1 MQSQTIDALVRRVE
15 RLERESRFW
24 RWAGGFACLLA
35 ATLIVG
41 GAATQATNEV
51 ELERLVIKNKQAG
64 GGTITLSAVD
74 GFPSLSFASE
84 GREKISLTIPK
95 EGSPMLSFIEAGKDR
110 LMLGLSRNGAPVLNF
125 YDENQR
131 RRISL
136 GIFPNLGPL
145 ISLLDE
151 KNKII
156 SKSP

>member
-1 MQSQTIDALVRRVE
+1 MEDTNCAEPVSSGVPTSPEVCIHTAPGKFDFVSVTDDA
-15 RLERESRFW
+15 
-24 RWAGGFACLLA
+24 
-35 ATLIVG
+35 
-41 GAATQATNEV
+41 
-51 ELERLVIKNKQAG
+51 
-64 GGTITLSAVD
+64 
-74 GFPSLSFASE
+74 
-84 GREKISLTIPK
+84 
-95 EGSPMLSFIEAGKDR
+95 
-110 LMLGLSRNGAPVLNF
+110 VLNF